1 MVRISSRYG
10 ITGQL
15 YPERRKLDNARF
27 IRFIRLLRNK
37 HIPTDEW
44 RLNGNIK
51 NTKGCEW
58 RSEESVRNTAFDIY
72 HQLIGTCWN
81 RSYFITKLWD
91 KRMSS
96 GSIKCLSNR
105 FFNINGLYYR
115 RWVGSFRNVIYVH
128 LIWLLLKTRLTLLSS
143 SVSGHDALLFRR
155 LSLSRLF
162 SLSIQKLA
170 LFMCLS
176 FWR

>member
-105 FFNINGLYYR
+105 FFNINGLYNNIIDGEWDR
-115 RWVGSFRNVIYVH
+115 SVMLFTC
-128 LIWLLLKTRLTLLSS
+128 IWFGCCWKP
-143 SVSGHDALLFRR
+143 G
-155 LSLSRLF
+155 
-162 SLSIQKLA
+162 
-170 LFMCLS
+170 
-176 FWR
+176 WRYSAAQ